1 MSVCGHEL
9 ARRFRGLEITKVF
22 TGFGSGL
29 MPAQCCAMH
38 LNVPLVFA
46 TDNAPLA
53 KPGSEIFSA
62 AIGNSSAGRNFGS
75 MHVSAEFI
83 GPGDRLLVIDDMLSK
98 GGTIVCLAELAAK
111 AGAVIVACGFL
122 IEKEYEG
129 GRLAV
134 SKALY
139 LKRERVQSIVR
150 IASITDGH
158 INIQT
163 DDY

>member
-1 MSVCGHEL
+1 
-9 ARRFRGLEITKVF
+9 
-22 TGFGSGL
+22 
-29 MPAQCCAMH
+29 
-38 LNVPLVFA
+38 
-46 TDNAPLA
+46 
-53 KPGSEIFSA
+53 
-62 AIGNSSAGRNFGS
+62 

-134 SKALY
+134 TKALYPKWECVQSIVSKALY